1 MDIVIDSLT
10 YRYPGQ
16 AGPALKDV
24 SLNIAAGELCCLI
37 GANGA
42 GKSTLCCAIAGFV
55 PHFYKGEMYGAV
67 VVGGVDTV
75 RSSIGDLAR
84 RVGIVFQ
91 NPFDQMTGATL
102 TVFAEVAFGLENLG
116 TPRDETRRRVEDAL
130 RKVGLWELRDRSPL
144 ELSGGQQQ
152 RLAIASVLAMDP
164 PILVLDEATS
174 QLDPAGTREI
184 WRIIAQLHQAGKT
197 LLVAEHKMEYVAR
210 HASKVVLLREGRVV
224 ACGSPREV
232 LSRDDLAEC
241 GVRRPPFMEIMRRL
255 TQRGLWQ
262 GAMPLTLED
271 AASALSALKE
281 VPRK

>member
-10 YRYPGQ
+10 YTYPGQ
-16 AGPALKDV
+16 AAPALKDV
-24 SLNIAAGELCCLI
+24 SLEIGAGELCCLI

-55 PHFYKGEMYGAV
+55 PHFYKGEMYGSV

-75 RSSIGDLAR
+75 QRSIGDLAR
-84 RVGIVFQ
+84 CVGIVFQ
-91 NPFDQMTGATL
+91 NPFDQITGATL

-116 TPRDETRRRVEDAL
+116 TPRDETRRRIEDAL

-152 RLAIASVLAMDP
+152 RLAIACVLAMDP
-164 PILVLDEATS
+164 PIIVLDEATS
-174 QLDPAGTREI
+174 QLDPAGTRDI
-184 WRIIAQLHQAGKT
+184 WRIIAGLHAAGKT

-210 HASKVVLLREGRVV
+210 HASKVVLLQGGKVI

-232 LSRDDLAEC
+232 LGRDDLASC
-241 GVRRPPFMEIMRRL
+241 GVRRPPFMEIMRAL

-262 GAMPLTLED
+262 GPMPLTLED
-271 AASALSALKE
+271 AAAVLKE
-281 VPRK
+281 VARR

>member
-10 YRYPGQ
+10 YTYPGQ
-16 AGPALKDV
+16 TQPALSDI
-24 SLNIAAGELCCLI
+24 SLSIESGELCCLV

-55 PHFYKGEMYGAV
+55 PHFYKGEMYGSV

-75 RSSIGDLAR
+75 QSSIGDIAR

-91 NPFDQMTGATL
+91 DPFDQITGATL

-116 TPRDETRRRVEDAL
+116 VPRQETIRRVEDAL
-130 RKVGLWELRDRSPL
+130 RKVGLWDLRARSPL

-164 PILVLDEATS
+164 PIIVLDEATS

-184 WRIIAQLHQAGKT
+184 WWIIAALHAAGKT
-197 LLVAEHKMEYVAR
+197 LLVAEHKLEYVAR
-210 HASKVVLLREGRVV
+210 HASKVVLLHKGRAV
-224 ACGSPREV
+224 ACGSPGDV
-232 LSRDDLAEC
+232 FARDDLATW
-241 GVRRPPFMEIMRRL
+241 GVRRPRFMELMSRL
-255 TQRGLWQ
+255 AREGLWQ
-262 GAMPLTLED
+262 GEMPLTLED
-271 AASALSALKE
+271 AASALKDVA
-281 VPRK
+281 RT

>member
-10 YRYPGQ
+10 YTYPGQ
-16 AGPALKDV
+16 AAPALKDV
-24 SLNIAAGELCCLI
+24 SLEIGAGELCCLI

-55 PHFYKGEMYGAV
+55 PHFYKGEMYGSV

-75 RSSIGDLAR
+75 QRSIGDLAR

-91 NPFDQMTGATL
+91 NPFDQITGATL

-116 TPRDETRRRVEDAL
+116 TPRDETRRRIEDVL

-164 PILVLDEATS
+164 PIIVLDEATS
-174 QLDPAGTREI
+174 QLDPAGTRDI
-184 WRIIAQLHQAGKT
+184 WRIIARLHAAGKT

-210 HASKVVLLREGRVV
+210 HASKVVLLQGGKVI

-232 LSRDDLAEC
+232 LGRDDLARC
-241 GVRRPPFMEIMRRL
+241 GVRRPPFMEIMRGL

-262 GAMPLTLED
+262 GPMPLTLED
-271 AASALSALKE
+271 AAAVLKE
-281 VPRK
+281 VARR